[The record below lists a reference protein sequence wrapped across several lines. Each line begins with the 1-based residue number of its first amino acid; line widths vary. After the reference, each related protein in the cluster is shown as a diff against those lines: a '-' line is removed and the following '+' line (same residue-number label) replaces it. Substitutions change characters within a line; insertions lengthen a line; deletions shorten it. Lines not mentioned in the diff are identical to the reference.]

1 MTAGI
6 ALKNLKK
13 AYLAKIICIIIE
25 KYVLNVWKAFKM
37 NTMKYFHDL
46 HMKTDVLLLACMCET
61 FRKESINLFEL
72 DPAHKFFTPGYS

>member
-1 MTAGI
+1 
-6 ALKNLKK
+6 
-13 AYLAKIICIIIE
+13 
-25 KYVLNVWKAFKM
+25 M